1 MSSQNTHKQII
12 AMTILMFLGVASLGA
27 YVWFDDGRRA
37 EAEDQHLIEAAER
50 GARIFANN
58 CRVCHGN
65 AGEGLIGLA
74 LNTPAN
80 TLAFRSFNDPALD
93 ELQAR
98 YRGTIECGR
107 NGTAMPPW
115 AVAHGGSLN
124 FFHIENLVTLITT
137 NAGNAWEE
145 AVHLAV
151 EQDELSLAGLEEAAD
166 LAVTGTRA
174 SFVATAVNAAIDA
187 AGGDLA
193 VALETAIL
201 ELTRDGI
208 TAQLKAEF
216 AEALA
221 EATAADDDDALEAL
235 EAEMAAREAAL
246 LEEGVADA
254 LNASDGDAE
263 VALIRA
269 HDALARVNLA
279 EAREALED
287 AISKVE
293 VGRPI
298 QQQPLPLELTRGT
311 CGQR

>member
-80 TLAFRSFNDPALD
+80 TLAFRSYNDPALD

-124 FFHIENLVTLITT
+124 FFHIENLITLITT
-137 NAGNAWEE
+137 NAGNAWEG

-151 EQDELSLAGLEEAAD
+151 EQDELTLAGLEEAAD

-187 AGGDLA
+187 AGGDLD

-208 TAQLKAEF
+208 AAQIEAEF

-221 EATAADDDDALEAL
+221 EAADDDVALEAL

>member
-1 MSSQNTHKQII
+1 MSGQNTHKQII
-12 AMTILMFLGVASLGA
+12 AMVILMFLGVASLGA

-37 EAEDQHLIEAAER
+37 EAEDQHLLEATHR
-50 GARIFANN
+50 GAKLYANN

-80 TLAFRSFNDPALD
+80 TLAFRSHNDPALA

-145 AVHLAV
+145 AVHLAD
-151 EQDELSLAGLEEAAD
+151 EQDEVTLAGLEEAME
-166 LAVTGTRA
+166 LAVSGTRA
-174 SFVATAVNAAIDA
+174 SFVAAAVNAAIDSA
-187 AGGDLA
+187 DGDLA
-193 VALETAIL
+193 AALETAIL
-201 ELTRDGI
+201 QLTRQGI
-208 TAQLKAEF
+208 AAQIEAEF

-221 EATAADDDDALEAL
+221 AAQAEEDNEALEAL
-235 EAEMAAREAAL
+235 EAEIAAREAAL
-246 LEEGVADA
+246 LAEGVADA
-254 LNASDGDAE
+254 LNASGGDPR

-269 HDALARVNLA
+269 HDALAQANLA
-279 EAREALED
+279 DARGALED

-293 VGRPI
+293 AGRPI

>member
-137 NAGNAWEE
+137 NAGNAW
-145 AVHLAV
+145 
-151 EQDELSLAGLEEAAD
+151 
-166 LAVTGTRA
+166 
-174 SFVATAVNAAIDA
+174 
-187 AGGDLA
+187 
-193 VALETAIL
+193 
-201 ELTRDGI
+201 
-208 TAQLKAEF
+208 K
-216 AEALA
+216 
-221 EATAADDDDALEAL
+221 
-235 EAEMAAREAAL
+235 
-246 LEEGVADA
+246 
-254 LNASDGDAE
+254 
-263 VALIRA
+263 
-269 HDALARVNLA
+269 
-279 EAREALED
+279 
-287 AISKVE
+287 
-293 VGRPI
+293 RPCTS
-298 QQQPLPLELTRGT
+298 PSSRTS
-311 CGQR
+311 

>member
-1 MSSQNTHKQII
+1 MSRQNTHKQII

-80 TLAFRSFNDPALD
+80 TLAFRSYNDPALD
-93 ELQAR
+93 ALQAR
-98 YRGTIECGR
+98 YRSTIECGR

-124 FFHIENLVTLITT
+124 FFHIENLITLITT
-137 NAGNAWEE
+137 NAGNAWED

-151 EQDELSLAGLEEAAD
+151 EQDEVTLAGLEEAAD
-166 LAVTGTRA
+166 LAVTDTRA
-174 SFVATAVNAAIDA
+174 SFVAAAVNAAIDA

-208 TAQLKAEF
+208 AAQIEAEF

-221 EATAADDDDALEAL
+221 EAAEDDDALEAL

-269 HDALARVNLA
+269 HDALARVQLA
-279 EAREALED
+279 EAREALD
-287 AISKVE
+287 LAISKVE

>member
-93 ELQAR
+93 ALQAR
-98 YRGTIECGR
+98 YRSTIECGR

-124 FFHIENLVTLITT
+124 FFHIENLITLITT
-137 NAGNAWEE
+137 NAGNAWED

-151 EQDELSLAGLEEAAD
+151 EQDELTLAGLEEAAD

-187 AGGDLA
+187 AGGDLD

-221 EATAADDDDALEAL
+221 EAADDDDALEAL
-235 EAEMAAREAAL
+235 EAEMAAREVAR
-246 LEEGVADA
+246 LEEGVAEA

>member
-1 MSSQNTHKQII
+1 MSRQNTHKQII

-80 TLAFRSFNDPALD
+80 TLAFRSYNDPALD
-93 ELQAR
+93 ALQAR
-98 YRGTIECGR
+98 YRSTIECGR

-124 FFHIENLVTLITT
+124 FFHIENLITLITT
-137 NAGNAWEE
+137 NAGNAWED

-151 EQDELSLAGLEEAAD
+151 EQDELTLAGLEEAAD
-166 LAVTGTRA
+166 LAVTDTRA

-208 TAQLKAEF
+208 AAQLEAEF

-221 EATAADDDDALEAL
+221 EAAEDDDALEAL

-269 HDALARVNLA
+269 HDALARVQLA
-279 EAREALED
+279 EAREALD
-287 AISKVE
+287 LAISKVE

>member
-1 MSSQNTHKQII
+1 MSRQNTHKQII

-93 ELQAR
+93 ALQAR
-98 YRGTIECGR
+98 YRSTIECGR

-124 FFHIENLVTLITT
+124 FFHIENLITLITT
-137 NAGNAWEE
+137 NAGNAWED

-151 EQDELSLAGLEEAAD
+151 EQDEVTLAGLEEAAD
-166 LAVTGTRA
+166 LAVTDTRA
-174 SFVATAVNAAIDA
+174 SFVAAAVNAAIDA

-208 TAQLKAEF
+208 AAQLEAEF

-221 EATAADDDDALEAL
+221 EAAEDDDALEAL

-269 HDALARVNLA
+269 HDALARVQLA
-279 EAREALED
+279 EAREALD
-287 AISKVE
+287 LAISKVE

>member
-1 MSSQNTHKQII
+1 M
-12 AMTILMFLGVASLGA
+12 
-27 YVWFDDGRRA
+27 
-37 EAEDQHLIEAAER
+37 
-50 GARIFANN
+50 
-58 CRVCHGN
+58 
-65 AGEGLIGLA
+65 
-74 LNTPAN
+74 
-80 TLAFRSFNDPALD
+80 
-93 ELQAR
+93 
-98 YRGTIECGR
+98 
-107 NGTAMPPW
+107 
-115 AVAHGGSLN
+115 
-124 FFHIENLVTLITT
+124 
-137 NAGNAWEE
+137 
-145 AVHLAV
+145 HLAV
-151 EQDELSLAGLEEAAD
+151 EQDELTLAGLEEAAD

-221 EATAADDDDALEAL
+221 EAADDDVALEAL

>member
-151 EQDELSLAGLEEAAD
+151 EQDELTLAGLEEAAD
-166 LAVTGTRA
+166 VAVTGTRA

-221 EATAADDDDALEAL
+221 EAADDDVALEAL

>member
-1 MSSQNTHKQII
+1 MSGQNTHKQII
-12 AMTILMFLGVASLGA
+12 AMVILMFLGVASLGA

-37 EAEDQHLIEAAER
+37 EAEDQHLLEATHR
-50 GARIFANN
+50 GAKLYANN

-80 TLAFRSFNDPALD
+80 TLAFRSFNDAALA

-137 NAGNAWEE
+137 NAGNGWEE

-151 EQDELSLAGLEEAAD
+151 EQDELTLAGLEDAVD

-174 SFVATAVNAAIDA
+174 SVVAAAVNAAIEA
-187 AGGDLA
+187 AGDDLA
-193 VALETAIL
+193 AALEAAIL
-201 ELTRDGI
+201 QLTRQGI
-208 TAQLKAEF
+208 AAQIEAEF
-216 AEALA
+216 ADALA
-221 EATAADDDDALEAL
+221 AAEAAEDDDALDAL
-235 EAEMAAREAAL
+235 QAEIADREAAL
-246 LEEGVADA
+246 LAEGVADA
-254 LNASDGDAE
+254 LNASGGEAE

-269 HDALARVNLA
+269 HDALAKAKLA
-279 EAREALED
+279 AAQEALEV
-287 AISKVE
+287 ATSRME
-293 VGRPI
+293 AGRPI
-298 QQQPLPLELTRGT
+298 QEQPLPLELTRGT

>member
-151 EQDELSLAGLEEAAD
+151 EQDELTLAGLEEAAD

-187 AGGDLA
+187 AGGDLD

-221 EATAADDDDALEAL
+221 EAADDDDALEAL
-235 EAEMAAREAAL
+235 EAEMAAREVAL

>member
-1 MSSQNTHKQII
+1 MSTQNTHKQII

-151 EQDELSLAGLEEAAD
+151 EQDELTLAGLEEAAD

-221 EATAADDDDALEAL
+221 EAADDDVALEAL